1 LRPAVSERKDHPIK
15 ELLTFFDELYTDRV
29 GARYPF
35 NGGKD
40 AKIVQLLREV
50 YSDEDIRTY
59 MTAFFEIQDE
69 FIQQS
74 GYGLGVFRGC
84 LPKVIT
90 FAKGLQPRKSAMSE
104 AAATVFRVIGSK
116 AS

>member
-1 LRPAVSERKDHPIK
+1 MTDRHEPAAHPIRD
-15 ELLTFFDELYTDRV
+15 LLSFFDGLYAKHV
-29 GARYPF
+29 GARYPV

-50 YSDEDIRTY
+50 YSDEDIRIY

-69 FIQQS
+69 FIEQS

-84 LPKVIT
+84 LPKVIA
-90 FAKGLQPRKSAMSE
+90 FAKGQHVRKPVMNE
-104 AAATVFRVIGSK
+104 AAASVFRVIGGK

>member
-1 LRPAVSERKDHPIK
+1 MTRCSEPAAHPIK
-15 ELLTFFDELYTDRV
+15 DLLSFFDELYTTHV

-59 MTAFFEIQDE
+59 MTAFFEIHDE
-69 FIQQS
+69 FIEQS

-90 FAKGLQPRKSAMSE
+90 FSKGLHAHKPVMSE
-104 AAATVFRVIGSK
+104 AAASVFRVIGGK